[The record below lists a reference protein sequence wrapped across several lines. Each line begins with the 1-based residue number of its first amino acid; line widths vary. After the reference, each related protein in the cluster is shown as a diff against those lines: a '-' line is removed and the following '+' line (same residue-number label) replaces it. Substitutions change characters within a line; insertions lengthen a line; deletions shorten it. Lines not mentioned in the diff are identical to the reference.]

1 MAHMEY
7 GGNKCIITFLVPI
20 NFLAILNLHA
30 PRFIFVIWCVSPNPT
45 GPSCIMHRGRAHSTY
60 AKEGGGRR
68 GFAFTYNN
76 S

>member
-30 PRFIFVIWCVSPNPT
+30 PRFIFVIWCASPNPT
-45 GPSCIMHRGRAHSTY
+45 GPSCIGNSVQQKRWFHRQD
-60 AKEGGGRR
+60 
-68 GFAFTYNN
+68 
-76 S
+76 